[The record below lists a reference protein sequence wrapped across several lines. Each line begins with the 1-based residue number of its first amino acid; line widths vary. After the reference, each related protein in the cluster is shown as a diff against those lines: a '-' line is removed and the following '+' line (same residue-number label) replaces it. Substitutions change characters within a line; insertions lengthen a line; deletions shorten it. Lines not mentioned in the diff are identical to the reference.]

1 MSQLPFPSKF
11 PHFPPIFANPQPL
24 SLPSLLLSARHP
36 PFLPPNRPFFLHT
49 EPLLHSALRLFLHLP
64 GPLLRQLA
72 SLRPL
77 LRGGRLLLYS
87 RSDRA
92 KPLRGLQSGRSRSD
106 RVVFDSVYGVLRST
120 GGVRG
125 GRGGG
130 KEVAGMSALLA
141 VLLGWV
147 RNGGREG

>member
-1 MSQLPFPSKF
+1 MAKYVIQA
-11 PHFPPIFANPQPL
+11 HQPL
-24 SLPSLLLSARHP
+24 SISLLLSARHP

-106 RVVFDSVYGVLRST
+106 GVVFDSVYGVLRST

-125 GRGGG
+125 GRRGG